1 MIDQSTKPPS
11 SSSSSAPAGDTDEP
25 SGDIFSLDLVGPL
38 PASKLRVVRDV
49 GGRVQRH
56 VVEADE
62 MPVLGREYVRLDEVR
77 AFFDRPLQN

>member
-1 MIDQSTKPPS
+1 MIDQSRKPPS
-11 SSSSSAPAGDTDEP
+11 SSSSSAAAGDTDEP

-38 PASKLRVVRDV
+38 PASELRVVRDV

-56 VVEADE
+56 IVEADE